1 MSGANGGGASPG
13 LSIIFSFMKKHYKN
27 IRRLNRIVV
36 TLIRYGFGGLAAQL
50 HIFPSFFSGVERVF
64 VSRKKIAGFSVP
76 QRIRMVLEELGPTFI
91 KLGQIASTRAD
102 ILPPE
107 WVDEFKK
114 LQDMVRPVA
123 FADIRKVVEA
133 SLKAPLAARFAS
145 FDETPVASASIAQV
159 HYAVLLDGTL
169 VAVKVRRP
177 GIGRIIAADVS
188 VMKMVAGLFERYVPA
203 ARRYRPVEVVREF
216 DRIITTEQD
225 LSVEGVNMDRFYK
238 NFKDEPKVQI
248 PKVYWDYTTE
258 EVLTMERIS
267 GTPIDEAEKL
277 RAKGLD
283 VQAIAVH
290 GIEVFFQQVF
300 EHGIFHADLHPGNIF
315 VRDDGVLIYL
325 DFGIVGR
332 LDRNLR
338 KYLASMLFHL
348 IRGDYHRMAIVHR
361 QMGLIGKSVDIEEF
375 EEALR
380 EISAP
385 IFGRTLEQINIS
397 GLLMKLINTARK
409 FDMTLQPNLLLLQKS
424 MVIIEGVGRQ
434 LYPDVNM
441 WEVAKPL
448 IYKWMMKE
456 KFSPKAVVDKGKDGF
471 ASIADAA
478 FELPGKLNAI
488 VDATLGEELRV
499 GFMLHRLETVTE
511 EMDAAGRRIGGAI
524 VISSLI
530 LGSSVAAVFLPEGSA
545 SVFGLPLVSGFG
557 FLLAIA
563 GGFKVFVMGRR
574 EKRSHGR

>member
-1 MSGANGGGASPG
+1 
-13 LSIIFSFMKKHYKN
+13 MKKQYKN

-36 TLIRYGFGGLAAQL
+36 TLIRYGFGGVAAQL
-50 HIFPSFFSGVERVF
+50 HIFPIFFSGVERVF
-64 VSRKKIAGFSVP
+64 VSRKKIAGLTVP

-114 LQDMVRPVA
+114 LQDMVQPVP
-123 FADIRKVVEA
+123 FPEIRKVVEA
-133 SLKAPLAARFAS
+133 SLKAPVATRFAS

-159 HYAVLLDGTL
+159 HNAVLLDGTL

-177 GIGRIIAADVS
+177 GIGRVIEADVS

-203 ARRYRPVEVVREF
+203 SRRYRPAEVVREF

-225 LSVEGVNMDRFYK
+225 LCVEGVNMDRFHK

-283 VQAIAVH
+283 VQAIATR
-290 GIEVFFQQVF
+290 GIEVFFKQVF

-332 LDRNLR
+332 LDKKLR

-361 QMGLIGKSVDIEEF
+361 QMGLIGKGVDIEEF

-380 EISAP
+380 EISEP

-397 GLLMKLINTARK
+397 GLLMKLINTARR

-456 KFSPKAVVDKGKDGF
+456 KFSPKAVVDKGKDGL

-478 FELPGKLNAI
+478 FELPGKINNL

-524 VISSLI
+524 VISALI
-530 LGSSVAAVFLPEGSA
+530 LGSSVAAVFLPDSSA
-545 SVFGLPLVSGFG
+545 SFLGLPLVSGAG

-563 GGFKVFVMGRR
+563 GGVKVFVLGRHTR
-574 EKRSHGR
+574 RSDGR